1 MNRDV
6 DRLLSEHEPAVAALA
21 RNLYELIL
29 AIYPDATVSVDG
41 RDIGFGSG
49 TGYKGLVFVVTPY
62 ASHVN
67 LGVFGGAS
75 LPDPAG
81 LMEGSGKL
89 HRHVKVRHDADVRR
103 PELRELMVSAVQ
115 RR

>member
-6 DRLLSEHEPAVAALA
+6 ERLLSEHEPGVAALA
-21 RNLYELIL
+21 RSLYELIL
-29 AIYPDATVSVDG
+29 AVYPDATISVDG
-41 RDIGFGSG
+41 GDIGFGSG
-49 TGYKGLVFVVTPY
+49 TGYQGLVFVVTPY
-62 ASHVN
+62 SSHVN

-89 HRHVKVRHDADVRR
+89 HRHVKVRQDADVQR